1 MLNTKRAGRT
11 EPEPLELLDSADGSY
26 PDDAADGEYLD
37 EVEGFDIHHAIC
49 PDCGQS
55 IALVADEEYL
65 PQHALCLT
73 PWNPFGLTVCAGTGR
88 PASDALPTVG
98 MIQPVEAQE
107 LEPVVLSTLP
117 QGLDWRTQP
126 FSHVGGPGSRPV
138 RVVSPVLPRPQTQT
152 RQQHA
157 QAA

>member
-11 EPEPLELLDSADGSY
+11 APEPLELIETAYAD
-26 PDDAADGEYLD
+26 DEEYLD
-37 EVEGFDIHHAIC
+37 DAEGFEIHHAIC
-49 PDCGQS
+49 PDCGHS
-55 IALVADEEYL
+55 IALVADEEHL
-65 PQHALCLT
+65 PQHALCLS

-88 PASDALPTVG
+88 PVADALATVG
-98 MIQPVEAQE
+98 GLPAEGPE
-107 LEPVVLSTLP
+107 LEVVHFDLP

-138 RVVSPVLPRPQTQT
+138 RAVAAPLPQMR
-152 RQQHA
+152 QHA

>member
-1 MLNTKRAGRT
+1 MLNTKRTGRI
-11 EPEPLELLDSADGSY
+11 EPEPLEPLDSADG
-26 PDDAADGEYLD
+26 DDPGDREYLD
-37 EVEGFDIHHAIC
+37 DGEGFEIHHAIC

-88 PASDALPTVG
+88 PATDALASVG
-98 MIQPVEAQE
+98 MGRPAEAQE
-107 LEPVVLSTLP
+107 LEPVVHLSLP

-138 RVVSPVLPRPQTQT
+138 RMMSPVPPQTRQ
-152 RQQHA
+152 QQHA

>member
-11 EPEPLELLDSADGSY
+11 EPEPLEIVESGYAD
-26 PDDAADGEYLD
+26 DDDYLEYS
-37 EVEGFDIHHAIC
+37 EGFEIHHATC

-55 IALVADEEYL
+55 IALVADEEFL
-65 PQHALCLT
+65 PEHALCLT

-88 PASDALPTVG
+88 PASDALPTLG
-98 MIQPVEAQE
+98 FGDDERSEELE
-107 LEPVVLSTLP
+107 LEPVVHLALP

-138 RVVSPVLPRPQTQT
+138 RMPARAAMPQM
-152 RQQHA
+152 RQHA

>member
-1 MLNTKRAGRT
+1 MQNTKRAGRT
-11 EPEPLELLDSADGSY
+11 APASLGRLDHS
-26 PDDAADGEYLD
+26 DGEYGD
-37 EVEGFDIHHAIC
+37 FDQDADFPDYADAEAFDIHHAVC

-55 IALVADEEYL
+55 IALVADEEFL
-65 PQHALCLT
+65 PEHGLCLS

-88 PASDALPTVG
+88 PAA
-98 MIQPVEAQE
+98 EARAAEEAAAERE
-107 LEPVVLSTLP
+107 LEPVVHLTLP

-138 RVVSPVLPRPQTQT
+138 
-152 RQQHA
+152 QHV

>member
-1 MLNTKRAGRT
+1 MQNTKRAGRT
-11 EPEPLELLDSADGSY
+11 APASHERADGGY
-26 PDDAADGEYLD
+26 GDFDPDGYGDDPD
-37 EVEGFDIHHAIC
+37 FEGGAEAFDVHHAVC

-55 IALVADEEYL
+55 IALVADEEFL
-65 PQHALCLT
+65 PEHGLCLS

-88 PASDALPTVG
+88 PAA
-98 MIQPVEAQE
+98 EAQAAAVALAADRE
-107 LEPVVLSTLP
+107 LDPIVLLTLP

-138 RVVSPVLPRPQTQT
+138 
-152 RQQHA
+152 QHV

>member
-11 EPEPLELLDSADGSY
+11 EPEPLEPLAAEYADDDDYLDSAD
-26 PDDAADGEYLD
+26 A
-37 EVEGFDIHHAIC
+37 EGFEIHHAIC

-55 IALVADEEYL
+55 IALVADEEHL
-65 PQHALCLT
+65 PEHALCLT

-88 PASDALPTVG
+88 PVSDALATVG
-98 MIQPVEAQE
+98 LLQSEQPE
-107 LEPVVLSTLP
+107 LDVVHLTLP

-138 RVVSPVLPRPQTQT
+138 RPATAPLPEKR
-152 RQQHA
+152 QHA

>member
-1 MLNTKRAGRT
+1 MLNTKRAGGT
-11 EPEPLELLDSADGSY
+11 EPEPLEPLAAEY
-26 PDDAADGEYLD
+26 AADDDYLEPAD
-37 EVEGFDIHHAIC
+37 SEGFEIHHAVC

-55 IALVADEEYL
+55 IALVADEEHL
-65 PQHALCLT
+65 PEHALCLT

-88 PASDALPTVG
+88 PVSDALAAAGLLQSERP
-98 MIQPVEAQE
+98 E
-107 LEPVVLSTLP
+107 LEAVVHLTLP

-138 RVVSPVLPRPQTQT
+138 RLAAAATPPQK
-152 RQQHA
+152 RQHA

>member
-11 EPEPLELLDSADGSY
+11 EPEPLELVDGDYAD
-26 PDDAADGEYLD
+26 DDEYLD
-37 EVEGFDIHHAIC
+37 DAEGFEIHHAVC
-49 PDCGQS
+49 PDCGQP
-55 IALVADEEYL
+55 IALVAGEEFL

-88 PASDALPTVG
+88 PASDALPALG
-98 MIQPVEAQE
+98 LAVEGVQE
-107 LEPVVLSTLP
+107 LEPVVHLALP

-138 RVVSPVLPRPQTQT
+138 RTPAPAALPQMR
-152 RQQHA
+152 QHA

>member
-11 EPEPLELLDSADGSY
+11 APEPLELLDSGDDPYPESAEDG
-26 PDDAADGEYLD
+26 
-37 EVEGFDIHHAIC
+37 EGFDVHHATC

-55 IALVADEEYL
+55 IALFADEEHL

-98 MIQPVEAQE
+98 VLRPDEAPE
-107 LEPVVLSTLP
+107 LEPIVHLTLP

-138 RVVSPVLPRPQTQT
+138 RMVSPVLPQT

>member
-11 EPEPLELLDSADGSY
+11 EPEPLEIVESGY
-26 PDDAADGEYLD
+26 AADDDYLEYA
-37 EVEGFDIHHAIC
+37 EGFEIHHATC

-55 IALVADEEYL
+55 IALVADEEFL
-65 PQHALCLT
+65 PEHALCLT

-88 PASDALPTVG
+88 PASDALPTLG
-98 MIQPVEAQE
+98 FGGDEAQEPE
-107 LEPVVLSTLP
+107 LEPVVHLALP

-138 RVVSPVLPRPQTQT
+138 RTPAPTALPLMR
-152 RQQHA
+152 QHA

>member
-11 EPEPLELLDSADGSY
+11 EPEPLEI
-26 PDDAADGEYLD
+26 
-37 EVEGFDIHHAIC
+37 VEGDYADDDDYLGYAEGFEIHHAVC
-49 PDCGQS
+49 PDCGQA
-55 IALVADEEYL
+55 IALVADEEFL

-88 PASDALPTVG
+88 PASDALPTLG
-98 MIQPVEAQE
+98 LAAEGTTE
-107 LEPVVLSTLP
+107 LEPVVHLALP

-138 RVVSPVLPRPQTQT
+138 RMPAPAALPQMR
-152 RQQHA
+152 QHA

>member
-1 MLNTKRAGRT
+1 MLNTTRAGRT
-11 EPEPLELLDSADGSY
+11 EPEPLELLDSEDGGDDLAY
-26 PDDAADGEYLD
+26 PYGGED
-37 EVEGFDIHHAIC
+37 FEIHHAVC

-55 IALVADEEYL
+55 IALVADEEFL

-98 MIQPVEAQE
+98 MIQPAEDRE
-107 LEPVVLSTLP
+107 LEPVVHLTLP

-138 RVVSPVLPRPQTQT
+138 RVVGAVPPQT
-152 RQQHA
+152 RQEHA

>member
-1 MLNTKRAGRT
+1 MLNTKRAGRI
-11 EPEPLELLDSADGSY
+11 EPEPLEAVEGDYAD
-26 PDDAADGEYLD
+26 DDEYLGYA
-37 EVEGFDIHHAIC
+37 EGFEIHHATC

-88 PASDALPTVG
+88 PASDALPTLG
-98 MIQPVEAQE
+98 FASDEAQE
-107 LEPVVLSTLP
+107 LEPVVHLALP

-138 RVVSPVLPRPQTQT
+138 RTPAPAVLPQMR
-152 RQQHA
+152 QHA

>member
-1 MLNTKRAGRT
+1 MPNTKRAGRS
-11 EPEPLELLDSADGSY
+11 EPEPVEPLDAEDDGY
-26 PDDAADGEYLD
+26 PEDGEYLD
-37 EVEGFDIHHAIC
+37 EVEGFEIRHATC

-88 PASDALPTVG
+88 PAAEALPTVG
-98 MIQPVEAQE
+98 VTQSAQAP
-107 LEPVVLSTLP
+107 EPDSFAPSALP

-126 FSHVGGPGSRPV
+126 FSHVGGPGSRPI
-138 RVVSPVLPRPQTQT
+138 RVVRPLLPQPQAQT

>member
-1 MLNTKRAGRT
+1 MLNTTRAGRT
-11 EPEPLELLDSADGSY
+11 EPEPLEPLAAEYAD
-26 PDDAADGEYLD
+26 DDDYLEPVD
-37 EVEGFDIHHAIC
+37 AEGFEIHHAVC

-55 IALVADEEYL
+55 IALVADEEHL
-65 PQHALCLT
+65 PEHALCLT

-88 PASDALPTVG
+88 PVSDALPTVG
-98 MIQPVEAQE
+98 LLQSEQSE
-107 LEPVVLSTLP
+107 LEAVVHLTLP

-138 RVVSPVLPRPQTQT
+138 RPAAAALPEKR
-152 RQQHA
+152 QHA

>member
-1 MLNTKRAGRT
+1 MQNTKRTGRT
-11 EPEPLELLDSADGSY
+11 EPEPLEPLDSGDPGY
-26 PDDAADGEYLD
+26 PEWAENLED
-37 EVEGFDIHHAIC
+37 EGFDIHHAIC
-49 PDCGQS
+49 PDCSQA

-98 MIQPVEAQE
+98 AAQPEEPQE
-107 LEPVVLSTLP
+107 LEAVVLLTLP

-138 RVVSPVLPRPQTQT
+138 RFVRPAVPQT

>member
-1 MLNTKRAGRT
+1 MLNTNGAGRMS
-11 EPEPLELLDSADGSY
+11 ESEYA
-26 PDDAADGEYLD
+26 DDADYLEEVDGFE
-37 EVEGFDIHHAIC
+37 IHHAVC

-88 PASDALPTVG
+88 PASEALPTVG
-98 MIQPVEAQE
+98 AFQVEAP
-107 LEPVVLSTLP
+107 EPAVVVLTLP

-138 RVVSPVLPRPQTQT
+138 RMTATVLPPQM
-152 RQQHA
+152 RQHA

>member
-1 MLNTKRAGRT
+1 MPNTQRAGRS
-11 EPEPLELLDSADGSY
+11 EPEPLEPLDSG
-26 PDDAADGEYLD
+26 DDAYPEDGEYLD
-37 EVEGFDIHHAIC
+37 ETEGFEIHHATC

-88 PASDALPTVG
+88 PAADALPSLGTNPPA
-98 MIQPVEAQE
+98 QAPEADSFT
-107 LEPVVLSTLP
+107 LAALP

-126 FSHVGGPGSRPV
+126 FSHVGGPGSRPI
-138 RVVSPVLPRPQTQT
+138 RVVRPVLPQPQAQT

>member
-1 MLNTKRAGRT
+1 MLNTKRAGRI
-11 EPEPLELLDSADGSY
+11 EPEPLEPDETEYAD
-26 PDDAADGEYLD
+26 AEYLED
-37 EVEGFDIHHAIC
+37 VEGFEIHHAIC

-65 PQHALCLT
+65 PEHALCLT

-98 MIQPVEAQE
+98 TGLEE
-107 LEPVVLSTLP
+107 LAEFEVVLLDLP

-138 RVVSPVLPRPQTQT
+138 RVPAPTLLPRM
-152 RQQHA
+152 RQHA

>member
-1 MLNTKRAGRT
+1 MLNTQRAGRT
-11 EPEPLELLDSADGSY
+11 EPEPLEPLDSG
-26 PDDAADGEYLD
+26 DDAYPEDGEYLD
-37 EVEGFDIHHAIC
+37 DAEGFEIHHAIC

-55 IALVADEEYL
+55 IALVADEECL

-88 PASDALPTVG
+88 PAADSLPSVG
-98 MIQPVEAQE
+98 TLPPAEAQE
-107 LEPVVLSTLP
+107 PEPLALPALP

-126 FSHVGGPGSRPV
+126 FSHVGGPGSRPI
-138 RVVSPVLPRPQTQT
+138 RVVRPVLPQPQAQT

>member
-11 EPEPLELLDSADGSY
+11 EPEPLEFV
-26 PDDAADGEYLD
+26 DAEDGEYLED
-37 EVEGFDIHHAIC
+37 VEGFDGFEIHHAIC

-65 PQHALCLT
+65 PEHALCLT

-88 PASDALPTVG
+88 PASEALPTVG
-98 MIQPVEAQE
+98 TGQGEPQE
-107 LEPVVLSTLP
+107 LEVVLLDLP

-138 RVVSPVLPRPQTQT
+138 RMPAPALLPQMR
-152 RQQHA
+152 QHA

>member
-11 EPEPLELLDSADGSY
+11 EPEPLEPLASAY
-26 PDDAADGEYLD
+26 AEDDDYLEPADA
-37 EVEGFDIHHAIC
+37 EGFEIHHAIC

-55 IALVADEEYL
+55 IALVADEEHL
-65 PQHALCLT
+65 PEHALCLT

-88 PASDALPTVG
+88 PVADALPTVG
-98 MIQPVEAQE
+98 LLQSEQPE
-107 LEPVVLSTLP
+107 LEAVVHLTLP

-138 RVVSPVLPRPQTQT
+138 RLDSVPLPQKRE
-152 RQQHA
+152 HA

>member
-1 MLNTKRAGRT
+1 MLNAKRAGRI
-11 EPEPLELLDSADGSY
+11 EPEPPELLDSDEDG
-26 PDDAADGEYLD
+26 YLD
-37 EVEGFDIHHAIC
+37 EAEGFEIHHAIC

-65 PQHALCLT
+65 PQHALCLS

-98 MIQPVEAQE
+98 GFQHDVQE
-107 LEPVVLSTLP
+107 LDPIVHLSLP

-138 RVVSPVLPRPQTQT
+138 RVTAPLPPQM
-152 RQQHA
+152 RQHA

>member
-1 MLNTKRAGRT
+1 MLNAKRAGRT
-11 EPEPLELLDSADGSY
+11 EPEPLEPLDSG
-26 PDDAADGEYLD
+26 DDAYPEDGEYLD
-37 EVEGFDIHHAIC
+37 DAEGFGIHHAIC

-88 PASDALPTVG
+88 PATDALPSVG
-98 MIQPVEAQE
+98 ALPSAEAQE
-107 LEPVVLSTLP
+107 LELDPFTLPALP

-126 FSHVGGPGSRPV
+126 FSHVGGPGSRPI
-138 RVVSPVLPRPQTQT
+138 RVVRPVLPQPQAQT

>member
-1 MLNTKRAGRT
+1 MLNNKRAGRT
-11 EPEPLELLDSADGSY
+11 EPEPLEQVETEEGAYSEYAEYLE
-26 PDDAADGEYLD
+26 DGE
-37 EVEGFDIHHAIC
+37 GFEIHHAIC

-88 PASDALPTVG
+88 PAGDALPTVG
-98 MIQPVEAQE
+98 AFQSPEASE
-107 LEPVVLSTLP
+107 LEAVVLLDLP

-138 RVVSPVLPRPQTQT
+138 RLGRPALPQAQAQTQ
-152 RQQHA
+152 QEHA

>member
-11 EPEPLELLDSADGSY
+11 APEPAEFDETGY
-26 PDDAADGEYLD
+26 PDDGEYLE
-37 EVEGFDIHHAIC
+37 EVDGFEIHHAIC

-65 PQHALCLT
+65 PEHALCLT

-88 PASDALPTVG
+88 PASEALPTVG
-98 MIQPVEAQE
+98 RGHEEPQE
-107 LEPVVLSTLP
+107 LEVVLLDLP

-138 RVVSPVLPRPQTQT
+138 RMPAPTLLPQMR
-152 RQQHA
+152 QHA

>member
-1 MLNTKRAGRT
+1 MLNTTRAGRT
-11 EPEPLELLDSADGSY
+11 EPEPLELLDSEDG
-26 PDDAADGEYLD
+26 DHLEYLD
-37 EVEGFDIHHAIC
+37 DGEGFEIHHAVC

-98 MIQPVEAQE
+98 LIQPLEPQE
-107 LEPVVLSTLP
+107 LEPVVLLSLP

-138 RVVSPVLPRPQTQT
+138 RVVSPVLPQT

>member
-11 EPEPLELLDSADGSY
+11 EPEPLEPLDSGDGTYSVDTEYAEY
-26 PDDAADGEYLD
+26 PDDLD
-37 EVEGFDIHHAIC
+37 AFEIHHAIC

-88 PASDALPTVG
+88 PATDALPTVG
-98 MIQPVEAQE
+98 MIQPVEA
-107 LEPVVLSTLP
+107 PDAVVLSTTLP

-138 RVVSPVLPRPQTQT
+138 RVVSPVLPRPQAQT

>member
-11 EPEPLELLDSADGSY
+11 EPEPLEPLDPGDGAY
-26 PDDAADGEYLD
+26 AEDGEYLD
-37 EVEGFDIHHAIC
+37 DSEGFDIHHAVC

-88 PASDALPTVG
+88 PVGDALPTVG
-98 MIQPVEAQE
+98 MIQPVEVQE
-107 LEPVVLSTLP
+107 LEPVILMNLP

-138 RVVSPVLPRPQTQT
+138 RVMGPLLPQT
-152 RQQHA
+152 RREHA

>member
-11 EPEPLELLDSADGSY
+11 EPEPLEI
-26 PDDAADGEYLD
+26 
-37 EVEGFDIHHAIC
+37 VEGDYADDDDYLEYAEGFEIHHAVC
-49 PDCGQS
+49 PDCGQA
-55 IALVADEEYL
+55 IALVADEEFL

-88 PASDALPTVG
+88 PASDALPTLG
-98 MIQPVEAQE
+98 LAVEGAQE
-107 LEPVVLSTLP
+107 LEPVVHLALP

-138 RVVSPVLPRPQTQT
+138 RVPAPAALPQMR
-152 RQQHA
+152 QHA

>member
-11 EPEPLELLDSADGSY
+11 EPEPLAPLDPGEESAYTD
-26 PDDAADGEYLD
+26 DGEYLD
-37 EVEGFDIHHAIC
+37 DYEAFDIHHAVC

-55 IALVADEEYL
+55 IALVADEEHL

-88 PASDALPTVG
+88 PVSDALPTVG
-98 MIQPVEAQE
+98 MIQPAAPQE
-107 LEPVVLSTLP
+107 LEPVVMLSLP

-138 RVVSPVLPRPQTQT
+138 RMLSPLLPQT
-152 RQQHA
+152 RGQHA

>member
-11 EPEPLELLDSADGSY
+11 EPEPLEIVEGDYAD
-26 PDDAADGEYLD
+26 DDYLAYG
-37 EVEGFDIHHAIC
+37 EGFDIHHAIC

-88 PASDALPTVG
+88 PASDALAGVG
-98 MIQPVEAQE
+98 LVGEGATE
-107 LEPVVLSTLP
+107 LEAVVHLDLP
-117 QGLDWRTQP
+117 HGLDWRTQP

-138 RVVSPVLPRPQTQT
+138 RMQVPAVLPQMR
-152 RQQHA
+152 QHA

>member
-11 EPEPLELLDSADGSY
+11 EPEPLEPLDPGNGTY
-26 PDDAADGEYLD
+26 PDDGDYLD
-37 EVEGFDIHHAIC
+37 EIEGFEIHHAIC

-107 LEPVVLSTLP
+107 LETVVLSALP

-138 RVVSPVLPRPQTQT
+138 RAVSPVLPRPQT

>member
-11 EPEPLELLDSADGSY
+11 EPEPLESVEAGYAD
-26 PDDAADGEYLD
+26 DGEYLEPGD
-37 EVEGFDIHHAIC
+37 AEDFEVHHAVC
-49 PDCGQS
+49 PDCGQA
-55 IALVADEEYL
+55 IALVADEEHL

-88 PASDALPTVG
+88 PVSDALPTLG
-98 MIQPVEAQE
+98 ALLPEQQE
-107 LEPVVLSTLP
+107 LDVVVHLDLP

-138 RVVSPVLPRPQTQT
+138 RPTAAALPSKS
-152 RQQHA
+152 QHA

>member
-1 MLNTKRAGRT
+1 MLNTNGAGRMS
-11 EPEPLELLDSADGSY
+11 EAEYA
-26 PDDAADGEYLD
+26 DDADYLEDAD
-37 EVEGFDIHHAIC
+37 GFDIHHAVC

-88 PASDALPTVG
+88 PASEALPTVG
-98 MIQPVEAQE
+98 AFQTDAS
-107 LEPVVLSTLP
+107 EPAVVVLTLP

-138 RVVSPVLPRPQTQT
+138 RMTATVLPPQM
-152 RQQHA
+152 RQHA